1 MPTELLCIIQKDKNQ
16 FNGKNGLN
24 RKTIKELY
32 MTNTYFKKST
42 QQITKKNASEI
53 KNENQTGLKNTS
65 YLIMVWRIKPS
76 YLLLAGIHTGM
87 YLGPSLV
94 AQQSR
99 IHLQCRRYMFNPWVF
114 SSTTI
119 QKHQFFGTQPS
130 LQL

>member
-65 YLIMVWRIKPS
+65 
-76 YLLLAGIHTGM
+76 
-87 YLGPSLV
+87 
-94 AQQSR
+94 
-99 IHLQCRRYMFNPWVF
+99 
-114 SSTTI
+114 
-119 QKHQFFGTQPS
+119 
-130 LQL
+130 